1 MWSASAISVVNGH
14 IEELLAR
21 LPGIR
26 HGESESIHQG
36 RVAMRR
42 LREVLPLLWLS
53 HPDEANEWRK
63 RARKVR
69 QRLGRVRELDVIRA
83 QLEVLEE
90 RVPLIITTIAHAR
103 ATLRAQQERRRRRL
117 IKALEKVTV
126 GHLCMVS
133 GRDARLLARLRPY
146 ATAKAARRVL
156 RLRIGEHTQA
166 VSAAVERSAGLYFP
180 NRLHA
185 VRVAVKKLRYSV
197 EVAEAI
203 ALWRPPRLL
212 QDLRAIQTRLGALH
226 DEQVLLDALDELA
239 ADAPSHDTA
248 ALKAVVKADLAREYE
263 RYLARVE
270 RLQAICAACQRFA
283 SRPAPAERRG
293 WTTSITVVAAEVG
306 LTLLAQKLVSDK
318 SARAA
323 DWARGPASDGVTFH
337 PPTSRAR

>member
-1 MWSASAISVVNGH
+1 MVN
-14 IEELLAR
+14 

-26 HGESESIHQG
+26 RGESESIHQG

-53 HPDEANEWRK
+53 HPDEADEWRK

-69 QRLGRVRELDVIRA
+69 RRLGRVRELDVIRA

-90 RVPLIITTIAHAR
+90 RVPLIVTTIAHTR
-103 ATLRAQQERRRRRL
+103 AALRTQQERRRRRL
-117 IKALEKVTV
+117 IKALDKIRV
-126 GHLCMVS
+126 GQLCMVS

-146 ATAKAARRVL
+146 ATARAARRVL
-156 RLRIGEHTQA
+156 RLRIGEHAQA

-212 QDLRAIQTRLGALH
+212 QDLRAIQTRLGAVH
-226 DEQVLLDALDELA
+226 DQQVLLDALDELA
-239 ADAPSHDTA
+239 ADATRHDA
-248 ALKAVVKADLAREYE
+248 VALKAVVKGDLVREYE

-270 RLQAICAACQRFA
+270 WLRGICAACRRFA

-293 WTTSITVVAAEVG
+293 WTASITLVAAQVS
-306 LTLLAQKLVSDK
+306 LTLLTTRLVSDK
-318 SARAA
+318 SVRALIRREA
-323 DWARGPASDGVTFH
+323 LPQIG
-337 PPTSRAR
+337 

>member
-1 MWSASAISVVNGH
+1 MSSPSAISVVNGH
-14 IEELLAR
+14 IEELQAH

-26 HGESESIHQG
+26 DGESESIHQG

-69 QRLGRVRELDVIRA
+69 RRLGRVRELDVISA

-90 RVPLIITTIAHAR
+90 RVPLIVTIAQAR
-103 ATLRAQQERRRRRL
+103 AALRAQQERRRRRL
-117 IKALEKVTV
+117 IKALEKVTA

-146 ATAKAARRVL
+146 ATARGARRVL
-156 RLRIGEHTQA
+156 RLRIGEHAQA
-166 VSAAVERSAGLYFP
+166 VFEAVERSEGLYFP

-197 EVAEAI
+197 EAAEAI

-212 QDLRAIQTRLGALH
+212 QDLRAIQTRLGAVH
-226 DEQVLLDALDELA
+226 DQQVLLDALDKLA
-239 ADAPSHDTA
+239 AEASSHDLV
-248 ALKAVVKADLAREYE
+248 ALKAVVKADLVREYE
-263 RYLARVE
+263 RYRARIG
-270 RLQAICAACQRFA
+270 RLRAICTACERFA

-293 WTTSITVVAAEVG
+293 WTTSVTVVAAQVG
-306 LTLLAQKLVSDK
+306 LTLLAKKLGSHK
-318 SARAA
+318 SVRAPI
-323 DWARGPASDGVTFH
+323 GSQVLPQIG
-337 PPTSRAR
+337 

>member
-1 MWSASAISVVNGH
+1 MSSPSAISVVNGH
-14 IEELLAR
+14 IEELLSH

-36 RVAMRR
+36 RVVMRR
-42 LREVLPLLWLS
+42 LREVLPLLSLS

-63 RARKVR
+63 QARKVR
-69 QRLGRVRELDVIRA
+69 RRLGRVRELDVIRA
-83 QLEVLEE
+83 QLEMLEE
-90 RVPLIITTIAHAR
+90 RMPLIVTTIAHTR
-103 ATLRAQQERRRRRL
+103 AALRTQQERRRRRL
-117 IKALEKVTV
+117 IKTLEKVTG

-146 ATAKAARRVL
+146 ATARAARRVL
-156 RLRIGEHTQA
+156 RLRIGEHAQA
-166 VSAAVERSAGLYFP
+166 VFAAVERSAGVYFP

-226 DEQVLLDALDELA
+226 DERVLLDALDELA

-248 ALKAVVKADLAREYE
+248 ALKAVVKDDLVRAYE

-283 SRPAPAERRG
+283 SRPARAEQRG
-293 WTTSITVVAAEVG
+293 WTTSITVVAAQVG
-306 LTLLAQKLVSDK
+306 LTLLAKKIASDK
-318 SARAA
+318 SVRA
-323 DWARGPASDGVTFH
+323 WIWREVLPQIG
-337 PPTSRAR
+337 